1 MEWSEILPYLT
12 LVVTTVG
19 LIVVAFWALMRWFNA
34 AAKELLDAKIAT
46 LSIQGEATNEKV
58 DTILVSVAEARN
70 QIVGHVDTK
79 IGALDTKIGALDTK
93 IGALAET
100 TTVKLEALS
109 DSTAAKLET
118 QSAEITA
125 LREGMDD
132 WVLRIEKMRA
142 GLVAAGPAQ

>member
-46 LSIQGEATNEKV
+46 LSTQGEATNEKV

-70 QIVGHVDTK
+70 QIVGHV
-79 IGALDTKIGALDTK
+79 DTKIGALDTK

>member
-46 LSIQGEATNEKV
+46 LSTQGEATNEKV

-70 QIVGHVDTK
+70 QIVGHV
-79 IGALDTKIGALDTK
+79 DTK